1 MTTVDTLTS
10 HVEKKTFGGG
20 LHTAA
25 ADVDRL
31 FSRHFFLTSL
41 TFCSP
46 FSCVSEQRRHGYV
59 TSWIGGEA
67 VTLQIINQLLTN
79 TSFLDF
85 LCGARVAAASM
96 PRPVTLDLSSSHG
109 GKTNILIIV

>member
-1 MTTVDTLTS
+1 MLKK
-10 HVEKKTFGGG
+10 KKTFVGG

-31 FSRHFFLTSL
+31 FSRHFFFLLL

-79 TSFLDF
+79 TSFGF
-85 LCGARVAAASM
+85 FVWCKGGSCFNAATRH
-96 PRPVTLDLSSSHG
+96 PGFVFKPWW
-109 GKTNILIIV
+109 

>member
-1 MTTVDTLTS
+1 MSIVYFHDI
-10 HVEKKTFGGG
+10 
-20 LHTAA
+20 
-25 ADVDRL
+25 
-31 FSRHFFLTSL
+31 FFLLL